1 MSAAQAFTRR
11 EGNRMPAPKTHAPVP
26 SLRHWRIA
34 QHWTQRQLAEK
45 AKVAESTV
53 AHGEQGYT
61 ISLLTAK
68 KLADTLGVSVS
79 QLRAPEPEE

>member
-26 SLRHWRIA
+26 SLRHWRLA
-34 QHWTQRQLAEK
+34 KHWTQRQLAE
-45 AKVAESTV
+45 AAEVAESTV

-61 ISLLTAK
+61 LSLLTAK
-68 KLADTLGVSVS
+68 KLADALGVTVS
-79 QLRAPEPEE
+79 QLRAQEPQE